1 MPIDYDKR
9 EPVKKLLAYSI
20 IIMCCC
26 KASAIDLPK
35 RLYLKNNTNH
45 PITYIIIDDIFDDNS
60 IGGIERSDGGPYT
73 IKSGKSSV
81 WEPSKTSTIPAKVS
95 VRMYDSYSKVTSSL
109 TVTNISNLN
118 LNGGCG
124 INVTKIDNS
133 NIFKNAIIYDLD
145 PYCKSDLA

>member
-1 MPIDYDKR
+1 MRKF
-9 EPVKKLLAYSI
+9 LSYSMI
-20 IIMCCC
+20 FICCC

-35 RLYLKNNTNH
+35 RIYMKNNTSH

-60 IGGIERSDGGPYT
+60 IGGIERPDGGPYT
-73 IKSGKSSV
+73 IKAGKSST
-81 WEPSKTSTIPAKVS
+81 WEPSTTSTIPEKVS

-109 TVTNISNLN
+109 TVTNINNLN

-124 INVTKIDNS
+124 INIDKIDNS